1 MDTSIL
7 KGLVIGGIAA
17 TAVGA
22 VAGYQVVESRTAYAE
37 VLSVESLTRTERTP
51 RLVCNEVTVS
61 HKAPVKDPNRV
72 TGTVVGALL
81 GGAVGNQIG
90 GGSGQK
96 IATVA
101 GAAAGG
107 YAGNKVQ
114 QRMQDSNT
122 YQATEQRCSTVYDRT
137 EKPDGYQVRYR
148 LRGVERAVHMDYDPG
163 SRIPLKDGEPV
174 LSRLGSVEG

>member
-1 MDTSIL
+1 MDKSML
-7 KGLVIGGIAA
+7 KGLPIGGIAA

-22 VAGYQVVESRTAYAE
+22 VAGYRVVESRSAYAD
-37 VLSVESLTRTERTP
+37 VLSVEPVTRTERTP
-51 RLVCNEVTVS
+51 RQVCNEVVVS

-81 GGAVGNQIG
+81 GGVVGNQIG

-96 IATVA
+96 IAPVA

-107 YAGNKVQ
+107 CAGDKVQ

-122 YQATEQRCSTVYDRT
+122 YQTTEQRCSTVYDRT
-137 EKPDGYQVRYR
+137 EEPDGYQARYQ

-174 LSRLGSVEG
+174 LSRQRSVEG